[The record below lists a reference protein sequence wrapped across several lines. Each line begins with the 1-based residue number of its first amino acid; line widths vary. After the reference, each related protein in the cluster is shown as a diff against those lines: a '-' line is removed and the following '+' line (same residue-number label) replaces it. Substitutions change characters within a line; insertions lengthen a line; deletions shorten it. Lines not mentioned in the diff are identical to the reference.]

1 MLLGLLPGSLKET
14 FLRWTPKTHFL
25 LLLMAVAV
33 SFLCSSCTGVAIKGE
48 PQKGFGLPS
57 EQEEIEFGHYVD
69 AAIQNDFIVL
79 LPSENP
85 WLYEKITKIGTSLV
99 KVSDRPHLKYTFR
112 ILNTPI
118 VNAFAGPGGYI
129 YVTTGLLKFAKNV
142 DEIAGVMAHEL
153 GHVCARHAV
162 KQFRNVNYATAILFP
177 ILVASE
183 AYGYSWAGN
192 LSQLA
197 AVFFLMGYSRDYE
210 RQADYLAVKYM
221 IRAGYRPEAM
231 VSFLERLWEEK
242 EKGKKDDLFEVFFS
256 SHPHTQERIRYIK
269 EYIKE
274 LRGERR

>member
-1 MLLGLLPGSLKET
+1 MVVHLRGTGKSPLLLSVIGEVA
-14 FLRWTPKTHFL
+14 L
-25 LLLMAVAV
+25 LLLCVFCA
-33 SFLCSSCTGVAIKGE
+33 SCTGVAVKGE
-48 PQKGFGLPS
+48 PQKGIDLPS
-57 EQEEIEFGHYVD
+57 EREEIEFGHYLD

-85 WLYEKITKIGTSLV
+85 WVYEKISEIGTSLV

-112 ILNTPI
+112 ILNTPL

-129 YVTTGLLKFAKNV
+129 YITTGLLQFAKDA

-162 KQFRNVNYATAILFP
+162 KQFRNVSYAVTILFP

-183 AYGYSWAGN
+183 AYGYPWVGS
-192 LSQLA
+192 LSQLV

-210 RQADYLAVKYM
+210 RQADYLAIKYM
-221 IRAGYRPEAM
+221 IKAGYNPEAM

-242 EKGKKDDLFEVFFS
+242 EKKKQPSLLDVFFS
-256 SHPHTQERIRYIK
+256 SHPHTKERIRYMK
-269 EYIKE
+269 QYIRE
-274 LRGERR
+274 LRETVR